1 MTSFLYV
8 EDDAMSRQVLEI
20 LLKKMLGYE
29 QVILFEDSTDFMSR
43 LRALKSRP
51 DVIFLDIHMEPY
63 NGYEVLEMLRAD
75 PAYADQ
81 CVVAMTAGVMASD
94 VELLQKA
101 GFDGMI
107 AKPIRKRAFPDLLE
121 RILAGESV
129 WFTS

>member
-8 EDDAMSRQVLEI
+8 EDDTMSRQVLEI

-43 LRALKSRP
+43 LRALESRP
-51 DVIFLDIHMEPY
+51 DVIFLDIHMEPH

-75 PAYADQ
+75 PTYADQ